1 MASPQCCADPPTLNP
16 AGGEGRV
23 VDSFGG
29 ITAYVAGAR
38 ESKAAVVLIS
48 DIFVCTLC
56 RGLRTFPHKTRSPPF
71 YFSHCM
77 VFEKRMTETQSFRSN
92 HSLLWMDR
100 KIADKVASSGYF
112 VVVPDFLHGDPYV
125 PENADR
131 PIQVWLKEHAPGKA
145 FEEAKPV
152 IAALKEQGVSTVGA
166 AGYCWGAK
174 GVAELAKAN
183 EIQAAVMSHPSFV
196 TVDDIKEV
204 KCPIAILGAETDKTS
219 PPELVKQFEQVLS
232 SSNSG
237 IAHFVKIFP
246 GVSHGWTVRYK
257 SEDAGA
263 VKSAEEALSDMIDWF
278 NKNLK

>member
-1 MASPQCCADPPTLNP
+1 MASPQCCANPPTLNP
-16 AGGEGRV
+16 AAGEGKV

-29 ITAYVAGAR
+29 IKAYVAGAQ

-48 DIFVCTLC
+48 DV
-56 RGLRTFPHKTRSPPF
+56 
-71 YFSHCM
+71 Y
-77 VFEKRMTETQSFRSN
+77 
-92 HSLLWMDR
+92 
-100 KIADKVASSGYF
+100 
-112 VVVPDFLHGDPYV
+112 DFLHGDPFV
-125 PENADR
+125 PEDADR
-131 PIQVWLKEHAPGKA
+131 PIAVWIKEHTPGKA

-152 IAALKEQGVSTVGA
+152 IAALKEQGASSVGA

-174 GVAELAKAN
+174 VVAELAKAN

-196 TVDDIKEV
+196 TVDDIKGFRFLHYDMCYISEV

-219 PPELVKQFEQVLS
+219 PPELVKQFEQVLA

-237 IAHFVKIFP
+237 IANFVKIFP

-257 SEDAGA
+257 SEDAAA
-263 VKSAEEALSDMIDWF
+263 VKSAEEALVDMVDWF

>member
-1 MASPQCCADPPTLNP
+1 MASPQCCADPPMLNP

-23 VDSFGG
+23 VDSLGG
-29 ITAYVAGAR
+29 VTAYVAGVR
-38 ESKAAVVLIS
+38 ESNAAVVLIS
-48 DIFVCTLC
+48 DIF
-56 RGLRTFPHKTRSPPF
+56 G
-71 YFSHCM
+71 
-77 VFEKRMTETQSFRSN
+77 FEAPI
-92 HSLLWMDR
+92 LR

-112 VVVPDFLHGDPYV
+112 VVVPDFLHGDPFV

-131 PIQVWLKEHAPGKA
+131 PIQVWTK
-145 FEEAKPV
+145 V
-152 IAALKEQGVSTVGA
+152 
-166 AGYCWGAK
+166 
-174 GVAELAKAN
+174 VAELAKAN
-183 EIQAAVMSHPSFV
+183 EIQAAVMSHPSAV

-204 KCPIAILGAETDKTS
+204 KCPIAVLGAENDKTS

-232 SSNSG
+232 SNTG

-246 GVSHGWTVRYK
+246 GVSHGWAVRYK

>member
-1 MASPQCCADPPTLNP
+1 MASPQCCADPPTLDP

-38 ESKAAVVLIS
+38 ESKAAVILVS
-48 DIFVCTLC
+48 DIF
-56 RGLRTFPHKTRSPPF
+56 
-71 YFSHCM
+71 
-77 VFEKRMTETQSFRSN
+77 
-92 HSLLWMDR
+92 
-100 KIADKVASSGYF
+100 
-112 VVVPDFLHGDPYV
+112 DFLHGDPYV

-196 TVDDIKEV
+196 TVDDIEEV

>member
-23 VDSFGG
+23 VDSLGG
-29 ITAYVAGAR
+29 IAAYVAGVR

-48 DIFVCTLC
+48 DIF
-56 RGLRTFPHKTRSPPF
+56 G
-71 YFSHCM
+71 
-77 VFEKRMTETQSFRSN
+77 FEAPI
-92 HSLLWMDR
+92 LR

-112 VVVPDFLHGDPYV
+112 VVVPDFLHGDPFV

-131 PIQVWLKEHAPGKA
+131 PIQVWIKEHPLGKA

-174 GVAELAKAN
+174 VVAELAKAN
-183 EIQAAVMSHPSFV
+183 EIQAAVMSHPSAV

-204 KCPIAILGAETDKTS
+204 KCPIAVLGAENDKTS

-232 SSNSG
+232 SNTG

-246 GVSHGWTVRYK
+246 GVSHGCPVRYK
-257 SEDAGA
+257 NEDAGA

-278 NKNLK
+278 NKNLN